1 MEWNEEQKRNILM
14 FYDSIEDYERTVTLN
29 EAKRYLADT
38 DYIVIKAYEYQMTGN
53 ELDKN
58 YNETFEKREQARKT
72 IRQIEEK
79 LSN

>member
-53 ELDKN
+53 ELDKD

-72 IRQIEEK
+72 IRQIEEN